1 MVSEKSLK
9 NLKPNTDRTPK
20 QREEL
25 ARKAGIKSGIARKEK
40 ANFKRVLN
48 DILEQKA
55 TFNLK
60 KALNEAG
67 IENTEN
73 LNILEGLINLAIFK
87 SYDEKTTLAQLI
99 RFLEFIRNTT
109 DGTPIQMQI
118 NTTQAPE
125 NIEITQNI
133 IDKVAEKIKEI

>member
-1 MVSEKSLK
+1 M
-9 NLKPNTDRTPK
+9 
-20 QREEL
+20 
-25 ARKAGIKSGIARKEK
+25 
-40 ANFKRVLN
+40 N